1 MNTNGCKIC
10 IVNGSV
16 ELVIHKQS
24 HGQLINYSH
33 VQIEL

>member
-10 IVNGSV
+10 IVNDDSV

-24 HGQLINYSH
+24 QQLINYSH
-33 VQIEL
+33 VQIE

>member
-10 IVNGSV
+10 IVNDSV

-24 HGQLINYSH
+24 QQLINYSH
-33 VQIEL
+33 VQIE

>member
-10 IVNGSV
+10 IVNDSI

-24 HGQLINYSH
+24 QQLINYSH
-33 VQIEL
+33 VQIE

>member
-10 IVNGSV
+10 IVNDSV

-24 HGQLINYSH
+24 QQLINYSP
-33 VQIEL
+33 VQIL

>member
-10 IVNGSV
+10 IVNDSV

-24 HGQLINYSH
+24 QQLINYSQ
-33 VQIEL
+33 VQIV